1 MNPALHLSPSN
12 TSNPIQAAKV
22 AKFVALAFLIGALGL
37 AYVYLKNQQ
46 FVLAE
51 QIRKTERQIRDVQSR
66 NEVLVARVT
75 ELSSRPML
83 QKRAA
88 EKFIS
93 VVAISGDRIARLT
106 PPATAAEDS
115 VLRTAFNSESAQ

>member
-1 MNPALHLSPSN
+1 MNPALHIPAPQS
-12 TSNPIQAAKV
+12 SNPIQAAKV
-22 AKFVALAFLIGALGL
+22 AKFVALAFLVGAIGL
-37 AYVYLKNQQ
+37 AFVYLKNQQ

-88 EKFIS
+88 EKFIA
-93 VVAISGDRIARLT
+93 VVAISGDKIARLT
-106 PPATAAEDS
+106 PPATAAADS

>member
-1 MNPALHLSPSN
+1 MNPVLHIPANQS
-12 TSNPIQAAKV
+12 SNPIQAAKV
-22 AKFVALAFLIGALGL
+22 AKFVALAVLIGALGL

-83 QKRAA
+83 QKRVAQ
-88 EKFIS
+88 KFIS
-93 VVAISGDRIARLT
+93 VVAISGDKIARLT
-106 PPATAAEDS
+106 PPATATADG
-115 VLRTAFNSESAQ
+115 VLRTAFNTESAQ

>member
-1 MNPALHLSPSN
+1 MNPALRLTPSS
-12 TSNPIQAAKV
+12 TSNPIQAAKA

-51 QIRKTERQIRDVQSR
+51 QIRKTERQIREVQSR
-66 NEVLVARVT
+66 NEVLLARVS

-83 QKRAA
+83 QKRVA

-93 VVAISGDRIARLT
+93 VVSISGDKIARLT
-106 PPATAAEDS
+106 PPTTAEADG
-115 VLRTAFNSESAQ
+115 VLRTALNSESAR

>member
-1 MNPALHLSPSN
+1 
-12 TSNPIQAAKV
+12 
-22 AKFVALAFLIGALGL
+22 VALAFLVGALGL

-51 QIRKTERQIRDVQSR
+51 HIRKTERQIRDVQSR

-83 QKRAA
+83 QKRVA

-93 VVAISGDRIARLT
+93 VIAISGDKIARLT
-106 PPATAAEDS
+106 PPATATPDG
-115 VLRTAFNSESAQ
+115 VLRTAFNSESTR

>member
-1 MNPALHLSPSN
+1 MNSALQIPTTQS
-12 TSNPIQAAKV
+12 SNPIQAAKV

-66 NEVLVARVT
+66 NEVLVAQVT
-75 ELSSRPML
+75 QLSSRPML
-83 QKRAA
+83 QKRVA

-93 VVAISGDRIARLT
+93 VVAISGDKIARLT
-106 PPATAAEDS
+106 PPATATADG
-115 VLRTAFNSESAQ
+115 VLRTAFNTESAQ

>member
-1 MNPALHLSPSN
+1 MNLALQTPAPQA
-12 TSNPIQAAKV
+12 SNPIQAAKV
-22 AKFVALAFLIGALGL
+22 AKFVALTFLIGAFGL

-66 NEVLVARVT
+66 NEVLIARVT
-75 ELSSRPML
+75 ELSSRPAL
-83 QKRAA
+83 QRRVT

-93 VVAISGDRIARLT
+93 VVAITGDKIARLT
-106 PPATAAEDS
+106 PPVLATENG
-115 VLRTAFNSESAQ
+115 VIRTALNSEPAQ

>member
-51 QIRKTERQIRDVQSR
+51 QIRKTERQIR
-66 NEVLVARVT
+66 
-75 ELSSRPML
+75 SSI
-83 QKRAA
+83 
-88 EKFIS
+88 E
-93 VVAISGDRIARLT
+93 
-106 PPATAAEDS
+106 E
-115 VLRTAFNSESAQ
+115 

>member
-1 MNPALHLSPSN
+1 MNTALHIPTTQS
-12 TSNPIQAAKV
+12 SNPIQAVKV
-22 AKFVALAFLIGALGL
+22 AKFVALAFLVGTLGL

-83 QKRAA
+83 QKRVA

-93 VVAISGDRIARLT
+93 VVAISGDKIARLT
-106 PPATAAEDS
+106 PPATATADG
-115 VLRTAFNSESAQ
+115 VLRTAFNSGSAQ

>member
-1 MNPALHLSPSN
+1 MNPALHIPATQS
-12 TSNPIQAAKV
+12 SNPIQAAKV
-22 AKFVALAFLIGALGL
+22 AKFVALAFLIGVLGL

-66 NEVLVARVT
+66 NEVLVAQVT
-75 ELSSRPML
+75 QLSSRPML
-83 QKRAA
+83 QKRVA

-93 VVAISGDRIARLT
+93 VVAISGDKIARLT
-106 PPATAAEDS
+106 PPATATADG
-115 VLRTAFNSESAQ
+115 VLRTAFNTESAQ

>member
-1 MNPALHLSPSN
+1 MNPVLHIPANQS
-12 TSNPIQAAKV
+12 SNPIQAAKV
-22 AKFVALAFLIGALGL
+22 AKFVALAVLIGALGL

-83 QKRAA
+83 QKRVA

-93 VVAISGDRIARLT
+93 VVAISGDKIARLT
-106 PPATAAEDS
+106 PPATATADG
-115 VLRTAFNSESAQ
+115 VLRTAFNTESAQ

>member
-51 QIRKTERQIRDVQSR
+51 QIRKTERQIREVQSR
-66 NEVLVARVT
+66 NEVLLARVT

-83 QKRAA
+83 QKRVA

-93 VVAISGDRIARLT
+93 VVSIAGDKIARLT
-106 PPATAAEDS
+106 PPATAEADG
-115 VLRTAFNSESAQ
+115 VLRTALNSESAR

>member
-1 MNPALHLSPSN
+1 MNPALHIPSTQ
-12 TSNPIQAAKV
+12 TSNPIQAAKA
-22 AKFVALAFLIGALGL
+22 AKFIALAFLIGALGL

-51 QIRKTERQIRDVQSR
+51 QIRKTERQIREVQSR
-66 NEVLVARVT
+66 NEVLLARVT

-83 QKRAA
+83 QKRVA

-93 VVAISGDRIARLT
+93 VVSISGDKIARLT
-106 PPATAAEDS
+106 PPATAEADG
-115 VLRTAFNSESAQ
+115 VLRTALNSELAR

>member
-1 MNPALHLSPSN
+1 MNPVLHIPANQS
-12 TSNPIQAAKV
+12 SNPIQAAKV
-22 AKFVALAFLIGALGL
+22 AKFVALAVLIGTLGL

-83 QKRAA
+83 QKRVAQ
-88 EKFIS
+88 KFIS
-93 VVAISGDRIARLT
+93 VVAISGDKIARLT
-106 PPATAAEDS
+106 PPATATADG
-115 VLRTAFNSESAQ
+115 VLRTAFNTESAQ

>member
-1 MNPALHLSPSN
+1 MNPTLN
-12 TSNPIQAAKV
+12 TASSQASNPIQAAKV
-22 AKFVALAFLIGALGL
+22 AKFVALAFLVGALGL

-51 QIRKTERQIRDVQSR
+51 EIRKTERQIREIQSR
-66 NEVLVARVT
+66 NEVLLARVT

-83 QKRAA
+83 QKRVA

-93 VVAISGDRIARLT
+93 VVSISGDKIARLT
-106 PPATAAEDS
+106 PPATATADG
-115 VLRTAFNSESAQ
+115 VLRTAFNSESAR

>member
-1 MNPALHLSPSN
+1 MNPVLHIPATQS
-12 TSNPIQAAKV
+12 SNPIQAAKV
-22 AKFVALAFLIGALGL
+22 AKFVALAVLIGALGL

-83 QKRAA
+83 QKRVAQ
-88 EKFIS
+88 KFIS
-93 VVAISGDRIARLT
+93 VVAISGDKIARLT
-106 PPATAAEDS
+106 PPATATADG
-115 VLRTAFNSESAQ
+115 VLRTAFNTESAQ